1 MFERILVP
9 LDGSGLAERALQ
21 PALRL
26 ATAPHH
32 ELFLLRVPE
41 AKTMFEPERSGLF
54 DYGLLWPQQALERSA
69 QEAREYLQGVCRQFA
84 DRPLR
89 LRILLSEGDPAS
101 VIVDT
106 TTPEGIDLIV
116 MSSHGYSGIARW
128 VMGSVADR
136 VVRAARC
143 PVLIVRSEQP
153 IRNVL
158 ITLDGSE
165 LSERALEPGI
175 ELAARLDCPVTLF
188 RSVTDPAMDEGMARQ
203 LELLEPGLGERL
215 RQHPYRA
222 VESYLDRLAQA
233 HRRAGS
239 GPKTVV
245 ASGSPASRILDH
257 AASYGVDLIVM
268 ATHGR
273 SGVNRWVHGSVT
285 EKVLRASG
293 CSMLIVPAGFAR
305 RLTVPTHQPVEE
317 HFELARPSLN

>member
-9 LDGSGLAERALQ
+9 LDGSRLAERALQ
-21 PALRL
+21 PALSL
-26 ATAPHH
+26 AKDCLG
-32 ELFLLRVPE
+32 EVFLLRVPE
-41 AKTMFEPERSGLF
+41 AKTMFEPEQSGLF
-54 DYGLLWPQQALERSA
+54 DYGLLWPQQALERSSR
-69 QEAREYLQGVCRQFA
+69 ESREYLQAICRKTSEPA
-84 DRPLR
+84 VR

-106 TTPEGIDLIV
+106 AALEGIDLIV

-128 VMGSVADR
+128 VMGSVAER

-143 PVLIVRSEQP
+143 PVLIVRSEEP

-188 RSVTDPAMDEGMARQ
+188 RSVTDPALDEGMARQ
-203 LELLEPGLGERL
+203 LDLLERGLGERL
-215 RQHPYRA
+215 LQHPYRA
-222 VESYLDRLAQA
+222 VESYLERLARAQRQA
-233 HRRAGS
+233 GLD
-239 GPKTVV
+239 PKTVV
-245 ASGSPASRILDH
+245 ASGPAASGILDH
-257 AASYGVDLIVM
+257 AARYSVDLIVM

-293 CSMLIVPAGFAR
+293 CSMLIVPAGYTRGPAIHTQE
-305 RLTVPTHQPVEE
+305 LAEE
-317 HFELARPSLN
+317 HLELSRPSLN

>member
-41 AKTMFEPERSGLF
+41 AKTMFEPGQSGLF
-54 DYGLLWPQQALERSA
+54 DYGLLWPQQALERNSH
-69 QEAREYLQGVCRQFA
+69 EARKYLQSICRQVP
-84 DRPLR
+84 DPSLR

-106 TTPEGIDLIV
+106 ASQEGIDLIA
-116 MSSHGYSGIARW
+116 MSSHGYSGFTRW
-128 VMGSVADR
+128 MMGSVADR
-136 VVRAARC
+136 VLRAARC
-143 PVLIVRSEQP
+143 PVLIVRSEEP

-203 LELLEPGLGERL
+203 LDLLEPGLGERL
-215 RQHPYRA
+215 LQHPYRA
-222 VESYLDRLAQA
+222 VETYLERIARDY
-233 HRRAGS
+233 RRAGS
-239 GPKTVV
+239 DLKTVA

-285 EKVLRASG
+285 EKILRASG
-293 CSMLIVPAGFAR
+293 CSMLIVPAGFAPR
-305 RLTVPTHQPVEE
+305 PTVPAHQSVEE

>member
-9 LDGSGLAERALQ
+9 LDGSRLAERALQ
-21 PALRL
+21 PAVSL
-26 ATAPHH
+26 ATAPDH

-41 AKTMFEPERSGLF
+41 AKTMFEPGPSGLF

-69 QEAREYLQGVCRQFA
+69 QESREYLQALSRRVSGSA
-84 DRPLR
+84 MR

-106 TTPEGIDLIV
+106 ASLEGIDLIV

-128 VMGSVADR
+128 VMGSVVER
-136 VVRAARC
+136 VLRAARC

-175 ELAARLDCPVTLF
+175 ELAARLDCPVTLL
-188 RSVTDPAMDEGMARQ
+188 RSVTDLAMDEGMARQ
-203 LELLEPGLGERL
+203 LDLLERGLGDRL
-215 RQHPYRA
+215 LQHPYRT
-222 VESYLDRLAQA
+222 VESYLERLGRAY
-233 HRRAGS
+233 RRAGS
-239 GPKTVV
+239 DPKTVV
-245 ASGSPASRILDH
+245 ASGTAASTILDY
-257 AASYGVDLIVM
+257 AARYSVDLIVM

-285 EKVLRASG
+285 EKVVRASG
-293 CSMLIVPAGFAR
+293 CSMLIVPAGSAR
-305 RLTVPTHQPVEE
+305 RLEVGDRQSAPQPVE
-317 HFELARPSLN
+317 LSDRRVN